1 MTDEQTPSI
10 SRPERILAYMVV
22 TIVAVSI
29 AAFVAVM
36 VGTATGLEQGDF
48 AVGLWPVVTILPLVG
63 LPIAFLMLITLI
75 IVGAVRRSRESRGQS
90 PR

>member
-1 MTDEQTPSI
+1 
-10 SRPERILAYMVV
+10 MVV

-29 AAFVAVM
+29 AAFIAVM

-48 AVGLWPVVTILPLVG
+48 AAGAWPVVTILPLIG

-75 IVGAVRRSRESRGQS
+75 IVGAVRRSRESRGPS
-90 PR
+90 TR

>member
-1 MTDEQTPSI
+1 VTDEQTPSI

-48 AVGLWPVVTILPLVG
+48 AVGAWPVVTILPLVG

>member
-1 MTDEQTPSI
+1 VTDEQTPSI

-48 AVGLWPVVTILPLVG
+48 AVGVWPVVTILPLVG

>member
-48 AVGLWPVVTILPLVG
+48 AVGVWPVVTILPLVG
-63 LPIAFLMLITLI
+63 LPIAFLMLITII
-75 IVGAVRRSRESRGQS
+75 IVGAVRRSRESRGPS
-90 PR
+90 TR

>member
-48 AVGLWPVVTILPLVG
+48 AVGVVFVSTVLSAVTLPL
-63 LPIAFLMLITLI
+63 LLALLH
-75 IVGAVRRSRESRGQS
+75 
-90 PR
+90 

>member
-48 AVGLWPVVTILPLVG
+48 AVGVWPVVTILPLVG

>member
-1 MTDEQTPSI
+1 
-10 SRPERILAYMVV
+10 
-22 TIVAVSI
+22 
-29 AAFVAVM
+29 M

-48 AVGLWPVVTILPLVG
+48 AVGVWPVVTILPLVG

>member
-10 SRPERILAYMVV
+10 SRPERILAFMVV

-48 AVGLWPVVTILPLVG
+48 AGGAWPVVTILPLVG
-63 LPIAFLMLITLI
+63 LPIAFLMLVALI
-75 IVGAVRRSRESRGQS
+75 IVGAVRRSRESRGPS